1 MQILIKRFVKGECP
15 MKRVATLVMIIA
27 ITALIISA
35 CGPSEPANE
44 LEAVRQEG
52 KIVVG
57 TSADYP
63 PFEYVDEAGEMIGF
77 DIDLANEIGK
87 QMDLEVEII
96 DMPFDSLIASV
107 QEGKIDVSIAAFNY
121 TEERDKT
128 VDFSDAY
135 YYAEDGFMVVE
146 DFGGEITKPEDAA
159 NYTLGVQTGST
170 ADGWATENLVEA
182 GLMSEE
188 NLFRYERMDQA
199 ALDVKNGRIEVLMTD
214 YVPAQAL
221 ADQVGGLKVVYHAEV
236 STGPVYIITPE
247 GSTELTNAIN
257 EVIAKM
263 LEDGFIDQLSIKW
276 VGQ

>member
-199 ALDVKNGRIEVLMTD
+199 ALDVKNGRIDVLMTD

-221 ADQVGGLKVVYHAEV
+221 ADQVGGLKVVYHEEV
-236 STGPVYIITPE
+236 STGPVNIITPE

>member
-1 MQILIKRFVKGECP
+1 
-15 MKRVATLVMIIA
+15 MKRTVYVVLIIA
-27 ITALIISA
+27 AAALIISA

-52 KIVVG
+52 KIVIG

-63 PFEYVDEAGEMIGF
+63 PFEFVDEAGEMVGF
-77 DIDLANEIGK
+77 DIDLANEIGR

-107 QEGKIDVSIAAFNY
+107 QEGKIDISIAAFNY

-135 YYAEDGFMVVE
+135 YYAEDGFMVVD
-146 DFGGEITKPEDAA
+146 DFGGEITKAEDAA

-182 GLMSEE
+182 GLMPEE

-199 ALDVKNGRIEVLMTD
+199 ALDVKNGRIDILMTD
-214 YVPAQAL
+214 YIPAQAL
-221 ADQVGGLKVVYHAEV
+221 AEEVGGLKVIFHAEI
-236 STGPVYIITPE
+236 STGPVNIITPE
-247 GSTELTNAIN
+247 GSTELTGAIN
-257 EVIAKM
+257 EVIANM
-263 LEDGFIDQLSIKW
+263 LEDGFIDDLSVKW
-276 VGQ
+276 IGQ

>member
-199 ALDVKNGRIEVLMTD
+199 ALDVKNGRIDVLMTD

-236 STGPVYIITPE
+236 STGPVNIITPE

>member
-236 STGPVYIITPE
+236 STGPVNIITPE

>member
-1 MQILIKRFVKGECP
+1 
-15 MKRVATLVMIIA
+15 MKRIAALTLILA
-27 ITALIISA
+27 AAALIIVA

-44 LEAVRQEG
+44 LEAVSQEG
-52 KIVVG
+52 KIVIG

-63 PFEYVDEAGEMIGF
+63 PFEFVDEAGEMVGF

-96 DMPFDSLIASV
+96 DMPFDSLIAGV
-107 QEGKIDVSIAAFNY
+107 QEGKIDISIAAFNY

-135 YYAEDGFMVVE
+135 YYAEDGFLVVE
-146 DFGGEITKPEDAA
+146 DFGGEITEPEDAA

-182 GLMSEE
+182 GLMPED

-199 ALDVKNGRIEVLMTD
+199 ALDVKNGRIDILMTD
-214 YVPAQAL
+214 YIPAQAL
-221 ADQVGGLKVVYHAEV
+221 ADEVGGLKVVYHAEV
-236 STGPVYIITPE
+236 STGPVNIITPE

-263 LEDGFIDQLSIKW
+263 LADGFIDQLSVEWI
-276 VGQ
+276 GQ